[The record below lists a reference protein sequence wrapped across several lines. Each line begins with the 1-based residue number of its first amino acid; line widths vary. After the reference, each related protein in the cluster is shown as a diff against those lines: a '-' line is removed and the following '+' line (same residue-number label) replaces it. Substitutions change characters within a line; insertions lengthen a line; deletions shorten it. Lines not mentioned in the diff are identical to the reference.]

1 MSLTLSLSFLMLITK
16 YKDFILILICLLN
29 CCKYCVE
36 FLSGLQELKWQM
48 LLLQKAQLQN

>member
-1 MSLTLSLSFLMLITK
+1 MSLTFSLSFLMLITK

-29 CCKYCVE
+29 CCKYYVE

>member
-1 MSLTLSLSFLMLITK
+1 MSLTLPLSFLMLITK

-29 CCKYCVE
+29 CCKYYVE